1 MWTGRVRWIAVLL
14 AALPF
19 APRIASAQVG
29 APLTVFLDCRTHCDS
44 DYIRTEIAFVNWVRE
59 RTVADVHVL
68 VTSQDAGAGGDAYT
82 LAFIGQRGYAGR
94 GDTLTYTSNPT
105 TTSDEVRLG
114 VTRVLAIGLAPYVAR
129 AGLADQV
136 RISAAGVV
144 GPGAPGAQ
152 TLPASDP
159 WRAWVFEVDL
169 SGRLDGERNYR
180 NREFDSEVNANRTT
194 EEWKVTLENSYR
206 FSSERAT
213 EEEYDDQGNL
223 IGSEVFT
230 NVQRN
235 WGSELVV
242 VRSVTNHLSVG
253 FRTAV
258 GRNTFRNQQRRFEL
272 MPAVEYNLFP
282 YAEATRRRLVLQLG
296 SGIDDFV
303 YADTTIFDK
312 LRETFPMYY
321 AAVNYATRQ
330 PWGSSGLRLEHRGYL
345 DDLSKRGT
353 ELSADMNVRIFRGL
367 SVRVSGGYEWIHDQ
381 VYLPKGNRDLADVL
395 LRRRALLTGF
405 DYRASVGLTYTFGSI
420 FNNVVNPRF
429 F

>member
-1 MWTGRVRWIAVLL
+1 MRTGRARWVVALL
-14 AALPF
+14 AALPY
-19 APRIASAQVG
+19 APRIASAQLGTPV
-29 APLTVFLDCRTHCDS
+29 TVFLDCRTHCDG

-82 LAFIGQRGYAGR
+82 LAFMGQRGYAGR

-105 TTSDEVRLG
+105 TTSDEARQG
-114 VTRVLAIGLAPYVAR
+114 MTRVMAIGLAPFVAR
-129 AGLADQV
+129 AGGAAQLRVLAEEV
-136 RISAAGVV
+136 AGA
-144 GPGAPGAQ
+144 PGPGAQ
-152 TLPASDP
+152 TLTADDP
-159 WRAWVFEVDL
+159 WKAWVFEVDV
-169 SGRLDGERNYR
+169 SGDLDGERNYR
-180 NREFDSEVNANRTT
+180 SRQFESEFNANRTT

-206 FSSERAT
+206 FSSDRAT
-213 EEEYDDQGNL
+213 EDEFDDEGNV
-223 IGSEVFT
+223 IGSETFT

-235 WGSELVV
+235 WGSELLV
-242 VRSVTNHLSVG
+242 VRSVTNHLSIG
-253 FRTAV
+253 FRSAI
-258 GRNTFRNQQRRFEL
+258 GSNTFRNQRRRIEFT
-272 MPAVEYNLFP
+272 PAVEFNLFP
-282 YAEATRRRLVLQLG
+282 YSESTRRRLVFQLG
-296 SGIDDFV
+296 SGIDAFA
-303 YADTTIFDK
+303 YIDTTIFDK
-312 LRETFPMYY
+312 VRETFPSYS

-345 DDLSKRGT
+345 NDLSKRST

-367 SVRVSGGYEWIHDQ
+367 SVRMSGGYEWIHDQ